1 MSRVHPVIIAWLLC
15 LFALMMPT
23 AHAETS
29 AATLQASVDRTRV
42 NTSETVELT
51 LESDDATL
59 FGKPDMSALEVDFE
73 VRDTRQLNS
82 LTTLEGNVHAT
93 TRWLITLLPRHG
105 GSIEIPALKLG
116 DLVSQPIGIQVVEV
130 KPSEQADEQKLAPV
144 FMDASLDQDS
154 VYVQAQVVLT
164 VRVYHSVSLF
174 DDSNLTPLQVPGARI
189 EKLGDTRTYEK
200 QINGIRHGVIEMRY
214 ALYPQQSGDMII
226 PAQEFSAT
234 MVQDIPDAVTGA
246 ATRQPAV
253 ATSPKPGKLMRVNS
267 GVLPLKVKPQ
277 PANYPANTPWLPA
290 RSITLSESW
299 SPDTAHSQIGDSLT
313 RTRTITAD
321 GLSSAQL
328 PPLPATDVSALRR
341 YPDQSKLSNQPGE
354 RGLTGSREEREA
366 LVPNRP
372 GAIDVPAVDVMW
384 WNTLEDHLE
393 HSTLP
398 ARTLQVSTNPALAV
412 DTPVSDNSGV
422 TVVGP
427 PVWPWQLST
436 VLLSFTTLLGFGLWW
451 RGRWQ
456 PALTRI
462 AQTGPSPRTVLDDL
476 KRASLANDP
485 HATRQAL
492 DAWARQQPETLADM
506 AARFVPLSDAL
517 DGLNGA
523 LYSETG
529 KLWLGE
535 DLWRA
540 IKALPATE
548 KTVDANGADSLPPLY
563 PK

>member
-1 MSRVHPVIIAWLLC
+1 MSRVHTVVIAWMLC
-15 LFALMMPT
+15 LFALVAQADAP
-23 AHAETS
+23 
-29 AATLQASVDRTRV
+29 AASLQASVDRTRV
-42 NTSETVELT
+42 NTGETVELT

-59 FGKPDMSALEVDFE
+59 FGKPDMTALEADFE

-82 LTTLEGNVHAT
+82 LTTLEGNLHAT
-93 TRWLITLLPRHG
+93 TRWLITLMPKHS
-105 GSIEIPALKLG
+105 GSIDIPALKLG
-116 DLVSQPIGIQVVEV
+116 ELVSQPIALQVVEV
-130 KPSEQADEQKLAPV
+130 ESSSPSQEQKLAPV
-144 FMDASLDQDS
+144 FMEASLDQDS
-154 VYVQAQVVLT
+154 VYVQAQAVLT
-164 VRVYHSVSLF
+164 VRIYHSVSLF
-174 DDSNLTPLQVPGARI
+174 DDSNLTPLQVPDTRI

-214 ALYPQQSGDMII
+214 ALYPQHSGDMTI

-234 MVQDIPDAVTGA
+234 MVQDIPQTQAA
-246 ATRQPAV
+246 ATSQPTV
-253 ATSPKPGKLMRVNS
+253 ATSPQPGKLMRVMS
-267 GVLPLKVKPQ
+267 DPLPLKVKPQ
-277 PANYPANTPWLPA
+277 PEHYPANTPWLPA
-290 RSITLSESW
+290 RSITLSENW
-299 SPDTAHSQIGDSLT
+299 SPDPAHTQIGDSLT
-313 RTRTITAD
+313 RTLVIKAE

-341 YPDQSKLSNQPGE
+341 YPDQPQLSNQASE
-354 RGLTGSREEREA
+354 RGLLGSREEREA

-372 GAIDVPAVDVMW
+372 GAIDIPAVDVVW

-393 HSTLP
+393 HSSLP
-398 ARTLQVSTNPALAV
+398 AHTLQVSTNPALAV
-412 DTPVSDNSGV
+412 DMPVSDNSGV
-422 TVVGP
+422 TVIGP

-436 VLLSFTTLLGFGLWW
+436 VLLSFTTLAGFGLWW

-456 PALTRI
+456 PALTRV
-462 AQTGPSPRTVLDDL
+462 AQAGPSPRTVLDDL

-485 HATRQAL
+485 QATRQAL

-535 DLWRA
+535 DLWKA
-540 IKALPATE
+540 VKALPAVE
-548 KTVDANGADSLPPLY
+548 KPIDPNGAESLPPLY

>member
-1 MSRVHPVIIAWLLC
+1 MSRVHTVLIAWLLC
-15 LFALMMPT
+15 LFALVTQADTP
-23 AHAETS
+23 

-42 NTSETVELT
+42 NTGETVELT

-59 FGKPDMSALEVDFE
+59 FGKPDMTALQTDFD

-93 TRWLITLLPRHG
+93 TRWLITLMPRHS
-105 GSIEIPALKLG
+105 GSIEIPPLQLG
-116 DLVSQPIGIQVVEV
+116 ELISQPIALQVVEV
-130 KPSEQADEQKLAPV
+130 EPSAQAQEQKLAPV
-144 FMDASLDQDS
+144 FMEASLDQDT
-154 VYVQAQVVLT
+154 VYVQAQAVLT
-164 VRVYHSVSLF
+164 VRIYHSVSLF
-174 DDSNLTPLQVPGARI
+174 DDSSLSPLQVPDARI

-214 ALYPQQSGDMII
+214 ALYPQQSGDLTI

-234 MVQDIPDAVTGA
+234 MVQDIPEVSTAA
-246 ATRQPAV
+246 ATSQPAV
-253 ATSPKPGKLMRVNS
+253 ATSPKPGKLMRVTS
-267 GVLPLKVKPQ
+267 APLPLKVKPQ

-290 RSITLSESW
+290 RSISLSENW
-299 SPDTAHSQIGDSLT
+299 SPDPAHTQIGDSLT
-313 RTRTITAD
+313 RTLVIKAE

-341 YPDQSKLSNQPGE
+341 YPDQPQLNNQVNE
-354 RGLTGSREEREA
+354 RGLVGSREEREA

-372 GAIDVPAVDVMW
+372 GAIEIPAVDVVW

-393 HSTLP
+393 HSALP
-398 ARTLQVSTNPALAV
+398 ARTLQVSTNPALSV
-412 DTPVSDNSGV
+412 DTPVSDTTGV
-422 TVVGP
+422 TVIGP

-436 VLLSFTTLLGFGLWW
+436 VILSFTTLLGFGLWW

-456 PALTRI
+456 PALTRA

-535 DLWRA
+535 DLWKA
-540 IKALPATE
+540 VKALPAIE
-548 KTVDANGADSLPPLY
+548 KPIDPNGADSLPPLY